1 MKTLPRSLG
10 VALLGASL
18 AISLAA
24 CSTTE
29 PRVASTPYP
38 DAPYPT
44 QPYPG
49 NNSSNNGYASTCDD
63 CGTISYVQQVNGA
76 PAKGSGLGMVLG
88 AVAGGLLGH
97 QVGDGKGQTAATVG
111 GAVVGGY
118 AGNEVEKRVKGSG
131 EPDYYRVTVNMDYGR
146 GTRTIDVVS
155 MNGLSNGSRVKFVG
169 GNLQAM
175 G

>member
-1 MKTLPRSLG
+1 MS

-44 QPYPG
+44 TPNPNTGY
-49 NNSSNNGYASTCDD
+49 NNGYASTCDD
-63 CGTISYVQQVNGA
+63 CGTISYIQQVNGA

-118 AGNEVEKRVKGSG
+118 AGNEVEKRAKGSG
-131 EPDYYRVTVNMDYGR
+131 EADYYRVTVDMDYGR
-146 GTRTIDVVS
+146 GTRTIDVS
-155 MNGLSNGSRVKFVG
+155 TMNGLSNGSRVKFVG
-169 GNLQAM
+169 GNLQAL

>member
-1 MKTLPRSLG
+1 MS

-29 PRVASTPYP
+29 PRVATTPYP
-38 DAPYPT
+38 TTPNPNTGY
-44 QPYPG
+44 
-49 NNSSNNGYASTCDD
+49 NNRYASTCDD
-63 CGTISYVQQVNGA
+63 CGTISYIQQVNGA

-131 EPDYYRVTVNMDYGR
+131 EPDYYRVTVDMDYGR
-146 GTRTIDVVS
+146 GTRTIDVSS

-169 GNLQAM
+169 GNLQAL